1 MYCHS
6 IWFLLRRFI
15 LYIYTCVYIYI
26 YSKRLSSLWHVCVP
40 MCAHACPTAMADRIT
55 VCDERL
61 ALAASPGPIGAHS
74 CDELAKGIGEER
86 KRRRRRNREEADEEV
101 HHS

>member
-6 IWFLLRRFI
+6 ICFFCGI
-15 LYIYTCVYIYI
+15 LSYICVYIYNI
-26 YSKRLSSLWHVCVP
+26 FEKIGRSLWHVCVP

-74 CDELAKGIGEER
+74 RDELAKGIGEER

>member
-1 MYCHS
+1 
-6 IWFLLRRFI
+6 
-15 LYIYTCVYIYI
+15 
-26 YSKRLSSLWHVCVP
+26 
-40 MCAHACPTAMADRIT
+40 MADRIT